1 MKQSISYNLY
11 QAWQENLIKF
21 SGLISFCWSL
31 GQASPILTAFAAGQ
45 ATTFKMFETIKR
57 QPNIDAYYTGV
68 R

>member
-45 ATTFKMFETIKR
+45 VATFQMFEMIKR
-57 QPNIDAYYTGV
+57 RLDIDAYATGG
-68 R
+68 

>member
-31 GQASPILTAFAAGQ
+31 GQTSLILTALAAGQ
-45 ATTFKMFETIKR
+45 AATFKMFETIKK
-57 QPNIDAYYTGV
+57 QPDIDAYDTGG
-68 R
+68 